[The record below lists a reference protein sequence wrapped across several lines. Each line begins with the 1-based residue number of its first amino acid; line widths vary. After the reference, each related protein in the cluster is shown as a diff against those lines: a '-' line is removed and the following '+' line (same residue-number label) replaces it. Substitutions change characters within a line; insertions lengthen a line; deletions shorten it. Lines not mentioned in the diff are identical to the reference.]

1 MAACYMGLRG
11 ERRKQSTLGVM
22 VHRDSMDATVPLAI
36 TVRGSGSLR
45 VDHERGNEEELR
57 NRLG

>member
-22 VHRDSMDATVPLAI
+22 VHRDSMDATVPRAI
-36 TVRGSGSLR
+36 TVRSSVLFEPTMKKETR
-45 VDHERGNEEELR
+45 RS
-57 NRLG
+57 